1 MHRIIQ
7 ANIDR
12 FKLLLETE
20 TDPTKRAIEI
30 RLLAEEE
37 AKQVPKP
44 KKTEVS
50 TSERFCSGWPE

>member
-1 MHRIIQ
+1 MYGIIQ

-20 TDPTKRAIEI
+20 ADPTKRIMLI

-44 KKTEVS
+44 KKTEA
-50 TSERFCSGWPE
+50 

>member
-1 MHRIIQ
+1 MYGIIQ

-20 TDPTKRAIEI
+20 ADPTKRITI
-30 RLLAEEE
+30 IHLLAEEE

-44 KKTEVS
+44 KKTEA
-50 TSERFCSGWPE
+50 